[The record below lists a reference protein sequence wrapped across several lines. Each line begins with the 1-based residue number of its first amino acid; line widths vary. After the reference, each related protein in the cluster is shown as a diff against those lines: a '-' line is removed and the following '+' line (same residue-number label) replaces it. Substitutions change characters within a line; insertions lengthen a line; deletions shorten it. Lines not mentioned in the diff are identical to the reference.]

1 MYKIDFFI
9 IIIYNYYNT
18 MNLGFEIE
26 STQSTSDT
34 TSYDGDSDSTTNEM
48 YDDENDFIIDQI
60 YDNEFTDN
68 IHLRENTSYFHGKYF
83 IGICKYVPHE
93 NIFLFINKI
102 DPSNFFQYKLNIL
115 YKYFFWYSGIFINMR
130 RPPPIEI
137 IKVIVFPDET
147 YTCILKTYYI
157 RMIQRR
163 WKKVFKERQ
172 CYISERKTLQKL
184 WDYSIGKR
192 TCKHNFP
199 GLKGLLVDCF

>member
-1 MYKIDFFI
+1 
-9 IIIYNYYNT
+9 

-48 YDDENDFIIDQI
+48 YDEDNDFIIDQI

-68 IHLRENTSYFHGKYF
+68 IHLRENTSYFHEKYF

-137 IKVIVFPDET
+137 IKVIVYPDES

-172 CYISERKTLQKL
+172 RYISERKTLQKL

-192 TCKHNFP
+192 TCKHSFP
-199 GLKGLLVDCF
+199 GLKGLLVGCF